1 MHNQPVNDVSTHKT
15 GMSLLS
21 LLIAP
26 KTDFVTLIICL
37 YASATY
43 TTCLIQQNFKIY
55 FRKLCNVLAYF
66 NPSWCVYGI
75 RTASSLEQG
84 LTCKWKWTTSK
95 NWQEVAS
102 FTFPNNKSLKTKIK
116 ITVAKGIVSLFYIA
130 SLLDHAK

>member
-1 MHNQPVNDVSTHKT
+1 M
-15 GMSLLS
+15 S
-21 LLIAP
+21 LLIA
-26 KTDFVTLIICL
+26 KKNEFCNIDYLYMCICYVYHL
-37 YASATY
+37 FN
-43 TTCLIQQNFKIY
+43 TTEFQIY
-55 FRKLCNVLAYF
+55 FRKHCNVLAYF

-102 FTFPNNKSLKTKIK
+102 FTFPSNKSLKTKIK

-130 SLLDHAK
+130 SLLNHAN

>member
-1 MHNQPVNDVSTHKT
+1 
-15 GMSLLS
+15 MSLLS

-84 LTCKWKWTTSK
+84 LTCK
-95 NWQEVAS
+95 
-102 FTFPNNKSLKTKIK
+102 
-116 ITVAKGIVSLFYIA
+116 
-130 SLLDHAK
+130 